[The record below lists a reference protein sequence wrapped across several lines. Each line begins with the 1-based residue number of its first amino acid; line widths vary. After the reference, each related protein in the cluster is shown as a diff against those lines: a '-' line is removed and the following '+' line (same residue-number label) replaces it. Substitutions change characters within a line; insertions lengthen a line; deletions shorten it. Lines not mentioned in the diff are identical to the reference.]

1 MKKTKLFFF
10 SQPFIGFRLTHGN
23 LPFKITT
30 VNGTNHHEF
39 QCMDDHEVQLD
50 QVITAPMPNL
60 TLDISIRGE
69 IFYLQL

>member
-1 MKKTKLFFF
+1 
-10 SQPFIGFRLTHGN
+10 
-23 LPFKITT
+23 
-30 VNGTNHHEF
+30 
-39 QCMDDHEVQLD
+39 MDDHEVQLD